1 MPLIT
6 ISTSKEVKEKKEFI
20 KKSAA
25 LIGKLTNKST
35 NFVMVRLNDS
45 LDMYFANSD
54 SPCCYVEIKSIGS
67 LQPSNMSNEIS
78 EFINNEIGISSDR
91 VYLSFEDVS
100 ATNWAWNGTTF
111 G

>member
-54 SPCCYVEIKSIGS
+54 SSCCYVEIKSIGS
-67 LQPSNMSNEIS
+67 LQPSKMSIEIS
-78 EFINNEIGISSDR
+78 EFIKNEIGISSDR
-91 VYLSFEDVS
+91 IFINFEDVS
-100 ATNWAWNGTTF
+100 SSNWAWNGQTF